1 MEAGCQEDNMNW
13 LYLTAISI
21 LFRSIYGV
29 MTKVMSNKVKTSVY
43 TQAAMLPFAGALI
56 TLAVSPFLGGLS
68 FNFTGVS
75 LLAVAL
81 VVVGQ
86 GLGNI
91 TYFEAIKSL
100 TNGTAQ
106 IAFSSI
112 LLFNTFL
119 SLIFLNLTLSPLNI
133 VGLILLMLA
142 ILSVANGKIEMNKRG
157 VLLML
162 LAALLF
168 SVFQI
173 SSAHLSKEVGAS
185 TYLLIAYLG
194 AAGVVFLMKSRVIIR
209 DIRNTEIK
217 QYLGIP
223 LLTALPSIGNFLFAY
238 YAYKEAPEPARVA
251 MLLTSQVVL
260 TVLLSYFF
268 LNEKG
273 HLWRKVLAAMLVVI
287 SAILIKS

>member
-1 MEAGCQEDNMNW
+1 MNW

-21 LFRSIYGV
+21 VFRSIYGV

-43 TQAAMLPFAGALI
+43 TQAAMLPFAAAI
-56 TLAVSPFLGGLS
+56 ISLAASPFLGGLS
-68 FNFTGVS
+68 FDFTGVS
-75 LLAVAL
+75 LLAVSL
-81 VVVGQ
+81 VILGQ

-112 LLFNTFL
+112 LIFNTFL
-119 SLIFLNLTLSPLNI
+119 SLVFLNLHLSPLNI
-133 VGLILLMLA
+133 VGLVLLMIA
-142 ILSVANGKIEMNKRG
+142 ILSVTNGKVELNKRG
-157 VLLML
+157 VSLML
-162 LAALLF
+162 LAAFLF
-168 SVFQI
+168 SVFQL
-173 SSAHLSKEVGAS
+173 SSAEVSKQVGAS
-185 TYLLIAYLG
+185 TYLLIAYVG
-194 AAGVVFLMKSRVIIR
+194 AASVVFLMKSKLIIN
-209 DIRNTEIK
+209 DIRKTHVK

-223 LLTALPSIGNFLFAY
+223 LLTALPSVGNFLFAY
-238 YAYKEAPEPARVA
+238 YAYREAPEPARVA

-273 HLWRKVLAAMLVVI
+273 HVWRKVFAAVLVLVA
-287 SAILIKS
+287 AILIKS